1 MKGAHEKPNGTP
13 LNSGN
18 RRRFLGLW
26 PRHSLGG
33 AAQMTFNVISV
44 AETLTRPVRTIEA
57 RDRHEALSS
66 RSACI
71 PTQQ

>member
-1 MKGAHEKPNGTP
+1 
-13 LNSGN
+13 
-18 RRRFLGLW
+18 
-26 PRHSLGG
+26 
-33 AAQMTFNVISV
+33 MTFNVISV